1 MTKIKNMGTA
11 TMRFGEG
18 IIVTGSA
25 GTDTHALVVTGS
37 SIISEG
43 LTVSG
48 YTLPTADGN
57 ANQVIKTD
65 GSGNL
70 SFTSQ
75 TGGSGSPGGSDT
87 HIQINSAG
95 SFGGVANLTYDGDTL
110 FVSSSMQLV
119 GEQKIN
125 DPTYASGD
133 QANRSFTLKKH
144 YDVSLSPNTW
154 TDVIS
159 WRPYIVGGTT
169 EPASNT
175 LWTAV
180 GFKMEIFGHQNGVNN
195 GYRSRKGMV
204 SYEGSSAANAYAT
217 DDTLGSGPIS
227 TQVSRSG
234 WVTTL
239 QVNANSGGAQ
249 AFRGGI
255 YVEIYFPRGAG
266 GNGEQI
272 YWSVT

>member
-1 MTKIKNMGTA
+1 MQKIRNMGTA

-18 IIVTGSA
+18 AIISGSA
-25 GTDTHALVVTGS
+25 GTDNYAIVVTGS

-48 YTLPTADGN
+48 YTLPTSDGS

-65 GSGNL
+65 GNGNL
-70 SFTSQ
+70 SFTNQS
-75 TGGSGSPGGSDT
+75 GGSGSPGGSDT
-87 HIQINSAG
+87 HIQINNGG

-110 FVSSSMQLV
+110 FVSGSMQLV
-119 GEQKIN
+119 GEEKIN
-125 DPTYASGD
+125 DPTYSEGE
-133 QANRSFTLKKH
+133 QLNRSFTLKRH
-144 YDVSLSPNTW
+144 YDFTIGANTW

-169 EPASNT
+169 DPSH
-175 LWTAV
+175 LHTAV
-180 GFKMEIFGHQNGVNN
+180 AFKMEIFGHQNGVAN

-204 SYEGSSAANAYAT
+204 SYEGSSAANAFAT

-239 QVNANSGGAQ
+239 QINANSSNSQG
-249 AFRGGI
+249 FRGGV
-255 YVEIYFPRGAG
+255 YVEIHFPRGAG
-266 GNGEQI
+266 TNAEQF